1 MLPHWGPGS
10 YLVAANQ
17 GRRGQ
22 CAADFT
28 VHAPASSAA
37 SWFSRRPLL
46 SSLSSS
52 SARRA
57 RLKRAP
63 GKVLATRLAEWASQ
77 VTFAD
82 IPADVVASTKLRILD
97 VIGLSLAGS
106 ATSFGRSTR
115 AAALAQAT
123 GGPSRL
129 VGTGERTGAA
139 SAAFGNAACAQA
151 LEFDDTH
158 NESIVH
164 MSSPSVAAALALSE
178 TRQVTGREAIV
189 AVAIGNEVSCR
200 IGVVAPGQFHRR
212 GFHPTGLFAP
222 FGVTY
227 LAGRL
232 LALDPDAVAR
242 AAGICGSCAA
252 GLLECWVDGTQSKF
266 LHSGFAAQS
275 GIASALLAQA
285 GVTGPP
291 TVFEGRFGLFA
302 SHLPETVPT
311 RLDRIVDRL
320 GTHWE
325 SRNASFKPYPA
336 AHVLHPYVDAVLRAR
351 EQHGIAAADVSHI
364 ECPVAEFNV
373 SIVCE
378 PIAEKLAPASDSH
391 ARISLQ
397 YTIAEALHEGKLGKS
412 AYSAKNLRNPA
423 ILALAQRVRYY
434 IDPDFPG
441 PGRFT
446 GAVRITLHNGRLIE
460 EVQEHNL
467 GSPENPM
474 NAAQLRAKFDDNGG
488 GVLSAAERDRLA
500 AEVDRLETLESASK
514 IIELALPS
522 ISRHP

>member
-1 MLPHWGPGS
+1 MSPSEIEGP
-10 YLVAANQ
+10 LA
-17 GRRGQ
+17 
-22 CAADFT
+22 
-28 VHAPASSAA
+28 
-37 SWFSRRPLL
+37 
-46 SSLSSS
+46 
-52 SARRA
+52 A
-57 RLKRAP
+57 RLAAW
-63 GKVLATRLAEWASQ
+63 VSTL
-77 VTFAD
+77 TFD
-82 IPADVVASTKLRILD
+82 DLPADVVVATKLRVLD
-97 VIGLSLAGS
+97 VLGLALAGS
-106 ATSFGRSTR
+106 ETPFGRSTR
-115 AAALAQAT
+115 AAAVALSPP
-123 GGPSRL
+123 GPARIL
-129 VGTGERTGAA
+129 GTGERVSVS
-139 SAAFGNAACAQA
+139 SAAFANASFAQA

-164 MSSPSVAAALALSE
+164 MSSPAVAAALALSE
-178 TRQVTGREAIV
+178 NRPVSGRDAIV
-189 AVAIGNEVSCR
+189 AIALANEISSRVGS
-200 IGVVAPGQFHRR
+200 VAPGQFHRR

-222 FGVTY
+222 FGITY
-227 LAGRL
+227 LAGKL
-232 LALDPDAVAR
+232 LGITAETMAR
-242 AAGICGSCAA
+242 AAGVCGSVAA

-275 GIASALLAQA
+275 GIAAATLAHE

-291 TVFEGRFGLFA
+291 TILEGRFGLFA
-302 SHLPETVPT
+302 SHLQHPDAARDLSRVTGG
-311 RLDRIVDRL
+311 L
-320 GTHWE
+320 GDKWE

-351 EQHGIAAADVSHI
+351 EQHGISAADVSHI

-397 YTIAEALHEGKLGKS
+397 YTIAEALHEGKLRKS

-441 PGRFT
+441 PGRFK